1 MPIPAVLLRSATLI
15 VIFIGLVAASCDD
28 SEFAPLP
35 DDMLAL
41 GTWGG
46 DDVAVMVTEE
56 RTHVHVGCTF
66 GDMPAEVPLDGEGRF
81 AIDGNYVL
89 RAYPIQ
95 LGPSLPAQFSGVVSG
110 KTLTLAIAVNDT
122 VENKVVALGPVSVE
136 FGREPQMGSCPIC
149 SPGSDVRR
157 PKSLE
162 PGLVLTFDSSLR
174 SASE

>member
-1 MPIPAVLLRSATLI
+1 MRVPILTDLWRPATAILI
-15 VIFIGLVAASCDD
+15 IVGLVAASCDD

-46 DDVAVMVTEE
+46 DNVAVMVTEE

-66 GDMPAEVPLDGEGRF
+66 GDMPAEVPLDDEGRF

-110 KTLTLAIAVNDT
+110 RTLTLAIAVNDT
-122 VENKVVALGPVSVE
+122 VEKKVVALGPVSVV

-149 SPGSDVRR
+149 SLGSEVRGSKSER
-157 PKSLE
+157 P
-162 PGLVLTFDSSLR
+162 
-174 SASE
+174 